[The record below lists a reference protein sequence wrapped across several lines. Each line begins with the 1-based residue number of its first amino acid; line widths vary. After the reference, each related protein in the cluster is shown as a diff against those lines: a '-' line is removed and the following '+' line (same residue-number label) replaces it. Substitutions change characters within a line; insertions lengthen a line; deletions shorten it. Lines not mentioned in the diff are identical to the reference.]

1 MPNRRDPDH
10 TGRGGDPAPA
20 HGALSDLPWEL
31 PHRFLGLDEEAS
43 AFDTSAAV
51 ILPVPYES
59 TTSYGGGAKA
69 GPGAIV
75 EASRYIELYD
85 QEFGLEP
92 APRYGVH
99 TLPSVELTRAGAEAA
114 MAELRQVHDRVL
126 EVAGERFVL
135 MLGGEHSVSA
145 PAIRSHAARHSAK
158 AATPPG
164 HATTRGDT
172 IPPGGATSNDS
183 RLTVLQFDAHA
194 DLRPQYEGSP
204 WSHAS
209 AMARVID
216 VADVVGVGLRAV
228 SQEEVDVA
236 AAHDGVH
243 LIWADEMW
251 RNDAWMDRAM
261 ERLGDHVYITFDV
274 DYFDPSLVP
283 STGTPEPGGG
293 DWYRTLTFLKRV
305 FAERTV
311 VGCDV
316 VELAPTPGLHAP
328 DFLVA
333 KLVYKLL
340 SYRFQDRLQ
349 GPS

>member
-10 TGRGGDPAPA
+10 AGRGGDPAPA
-20 HGALSDLPWEL
+20 RGALSDLPWEL

-43 AFDTSAAV
+43 AFETSGAV

-69 GPGAIV
+69 GPGAIL
-75 EASRYIELYD
+75 EASRFIELYD
-85 QEFGLEP
+85 QEFDLEP
-92 APRYGVH
+92 APVYGVH
-99 TLPSVELTRAGAEAA
+99 TLPSVELTRAGAEPA
-114 MAELRQVHDRVL
+114 MAELREVHDRVL
-126 EVAGERFVL
+126 EVAGDRFVL

-145 PAIRSHAARHSAK
+145 PAIRSHAARS
-158 AATPPG
+158 
-164 HATTRGDT
+164 DE
-172 IPPGGATSNDS
+172 

-236 AAHDGVH
+236 KAHDGVH

-251 RNDAWMDRAM
+251 RDDAWMDRALD
-261 ERLGDHVYITFDV
+261 RLGERVYITFDV

-293 DWYRTLTFLKRV
+293 DWYRTLAFLKRV

-340 SYRFQDRLQ
+340 TYRFQDRFP
-349 GPS
+349 GGH